1 MLNHFWIDENITR
14 WELKRKIEIDSL
26 DVVFLIEVNIFGA
39 SCLSVKKHNH

>member
-1 MLNHFWIDENITR
+1 MLNHFWIDENITS

-39 SCLSVKKHNH
+39 AGLSVKKHNH